1 MTNSD
6 DEGDS
11 CVLLGTPLV
20 DLMPGKFIHPKNITE
35 PFTNN
40 YFTVKRMPSFQLK
53 QKDKRNK

>member
-20 DLMPGKFIHPKNITE
+20 DLMPGKFIHPKNITD
-35 PFTNN
+35 PFTKNI
-40 YFTVKRMPSFQLK
+40 FLLRGCQVFS
-53 QKDKRNK
+53 